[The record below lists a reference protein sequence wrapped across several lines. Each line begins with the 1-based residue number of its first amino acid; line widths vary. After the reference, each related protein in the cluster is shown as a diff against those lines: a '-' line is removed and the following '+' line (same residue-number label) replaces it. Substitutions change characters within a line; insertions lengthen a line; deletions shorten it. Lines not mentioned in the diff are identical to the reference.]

1 MVSHDEGY
9 RTPGVSTS
17 KTSCHRLTF
26 KPNQLPISTEE
37 PELRTD
43 HEEADTRLIFH
54 ARHAGAPHST
64 VVIES
69 SDTDVAVMA
78 LAHSKNL
85 NCQVALLTGTK
96 DKKRLLDIKKMVGK
110 LGENVADSLIG
121 VHAFSGR
128 DAVSSFASKG
138 KKTHYKLIKSDAQC
152 QQAMKALGESFE
164 PTDHLYSLCEA
175 YTCKLYGQE
184 DGDDINKLRYKL
196 FITKSGASQSL
207 PPCRESL
214 RQHINRANFV
224 AAVWKQADTGTIS
237 PPPPTCHGW
246 ILDSYEEDYSIRW
259 HDVRPS

>member
-1 MVSHDEGY
+1 MCDFFL
-9 RTPGVSTS
+9 RFFFFFFKQ
-17 KTSCHRLTF
+17 KTAYEIGTG
-26 KPNQLPISTEE
+26 
-37 PELRTD
+37 D
-43 HEEADTRLIFH
+43 W
-54 ARHAGAPHST
+54 
-64 VVIES
+64 S
-69 SDTDVAVMA
+69 SDVCSSD
-78 LAHSKNL
+78 L
-85 NCQVALLTGTK
+85 
-96 DKKRLLDIKKMVGK
+96 
-110 LGENVADSLIG
+110 
-121 VHAFSGR
+121 
-128 DAVSSFASKG
+128 SFASKG

-246 ILDSYEEDYSIRW
+246 ILNSDDEDYSIRW
-259 HDVRPS
+259 HDGDRKSTRLNSSHPSRSRMPSSA